1 MLPAVSPPIVTEARE
16 TLWRRAFKGDY
27 LSVLEATLSVL
38 FSEDLSEE
46 EDSDL
51 EEESDSDLDSD
62 EDSSLP
68 LEELA

>member
-1 MLPAVSPPIVTEARE
+1 M
-16 TLWRRAFKGDY
+16 
-27 LSVLEATLSVL
+27 SVLEATLSVL

-51 EEESDSDLDSD
+51 DLDEYSDLDSDSD